1 MSVGQFLPFFFFFFE
16 KHGFGFFSKMYES
29 ISRISKKSIPAF
41 CYVEVHSW
49 QKKHITT
56 EDFKNLVSCVFFL
69 NLKIGGNECHG
80 SLSSVNSAKY
90 HTLFSQRIPYYVQ
103 LYRWIDQCRVSCMDF
118 RYVALLT
125 LNSDFVLGKRLYSK
139 KANPQRR

>member
-1 MSVGQFLPFFFFFFE
+1 MRSMGSGSFQKCTKVFLEF
-16 KHGFGFFSKMYES
+16 
-29 ISRISKKSIPAF
+29 
-41 CYVEVHSW
+41 
-49 QKKHITT
+49 Q
-56 EDFKNLVSCVFFL
+56 KNLFQHFVMLKYIHGKKNIFLRKTLKTLFHVFFKK
-69 NLKIGGNECHG
+69 NLKIGGNECLG